1 MNILDWIDVGKIS
14 AERDEN
20 LKHYFYDNGTLK
32 KIIENDK
39 FFLLLGRKGSGKTAL
54 FNHLTEN
61 PKELVGPLDSVIS
74 VSLDAYS
81 WNVHALLSQNVAAE
95 SLSYRQSWRFIL
107 MLETVKE
114 LSSKTDATKELKQ
127 AQKTLEKIF
136 GSPIPS
142 IFDLVK
148 DKILKLSKLKL
159 PKGGLNLEDFDL
171 DSIEVNAGE
180 VAFEDVSA
188 NAGLKSAL
196 VYNIE
201 GLTKYLEDAVNPKA
215 EYKNKI
221 FICFD
226 RVDEAWD
233 TTSKDISEKVIT
245 GLITAADSITQRF
258 NGLIRPII
266 FIREDIFE
274 TLPLN
279 DKNKLRED
287 CGSLLKWEKDGLINL
302 ILKRLNHYG
311 KPYGIE
317 VNDLDTLF
325 DRNKMRQSMK
335 PSGYILKRTMFRP
348 RDVICFFSKIIAI
361 LKDQQSDPFDEQA
374 PLTDKLPVDAI
385 YQAEP
390 QYSEWLLEEVKEEWS
405 VQVPIIKQLFDAI
418 QNNGSTVITKEDFR
432 TQLTKVGLNF
442 TTVTEL
448 NEQLKF
454 LYNNSIIGFKIGEQ
468 NYWRYKCFYN
478 SQGFSDEQEYHIH
491 DGFYKS
497 LNLSEPRNQAAM

>member
-1 MNILDWIDVGKIS
+1 MNILEWIDVGKIS

-32 KIIENDK
+32 KIIDNDK

-61 PKELVGPLDSVIS
+61 PKVFVGSQDSVIS
-74 VSLDAYS
+74 VSLDDYS
-81 WNVHALLSQNVAAE
+81 WNVHALLSQNVAAD

-114 LSSKTDATKELKQ
+114 LATKDGVTKEILS
-127 AQKTLEKIF
+127 ANKTLEKIF

-142 IFDLVK
+142 VFELVK
-148 DKILKLSKLKL
+148 NKILNLSKLKL
-159 PKGGLNLEDFDL
+159 PKGGLGLDGLDL
-171 DSIEVNAGE
+171 DSIEVNGGE
-180 VAFEDVSA
+180 VAFEDVSE
-188 NAGLKSAL
+188 NSGLKASL
-196 VYNIE
+196 VCNIE
-201 GLTKYLEDAVNPKA
+201 GLTKYLEESVNSLTTFN
-215 EYKNKI
+215 NKI

-233 TTSKDISEKVIT
+233 TTSKVVSEKVIT

-287 CGSLLKWEKDGLINL
+287 CGSLLKWEKDGIINL
-302 ILKRLNHYG
+302 LLKRLNYYG
-311 KPYGIE
+311 EPHGVEITDID
-317 VNDLDTLF
+317 VLF
-325 DRNKMRQSMK
+325 DRAEMRQRMK

-348 RDVICFFSKIIAI
+348 RDVICFFSKIISS
-361 LKDQQSDPFDEQA
+361 LKDQQSDPFDEQE

-390 QYSEWLLEEVKEEWS
+390 QYSEWLLEEIKEEWA

-418 QNNGSTVITKEDFR
+418 QNNGSTVMTKDEFKN
-432 TQLTKVGLNF
+432 QLSKVGINYPNIA
-442 TTVTEL
+442 EL
-448 NEQLKF
+448 NDQLRF
-454 LYNNSIIGFKIGEQ
+454 LYNNSIIGFKIGGQ
-468 NYWRYKCFYN
+468 NYWRYKCIYN

-491 DGFYKS
+491 DGLCKA
-497 LNLSEPRNQAAM
+497 LNLAEPRNQS

>member
-1 MNILDWIDVGKIS
+1 MDILEWIDVGKIS

-20 LKHYFYDNGTLK
+20 LKYYFYDNGTLK

-61 PKELVGPLDSVIS
+61 PNDFVGSRDSVIS
-74 VSLDAYS
+74 VSLDDYS
-81 WNVHALLSQNVAAE
+81 WNVHALLSQHVAAD

-114 LSSKTDATKELKQ
+114 LATKAGATKEILNAK
-127 AQKTLEKIF
+127 KTLEKIF

-148 DKILKLSKLKL
+148 NKILKLSKLSL
-159 PKGGLNLEDFDL
+159 PKGGLGLDNLDL
-171 DSIEVNAGE
+171 DSIEVNGGE
-180 VAFEDVSA
+180 VAFEDVST
-188 NAGLKSAL
+188 NASLKASL

-201 GLTKYLEDAVNPKA
+201 GLTKYLEDSVNSITNHN
-215 EYKNKI
+215 NKI

-233 TTSKDISEKVIT
+233 TTSKDVSEKVIT
-245 GLITAADSITQRF
+245 GLITASDSITQRF

-302 ILKRLNHYG
+302 LLKRLNHYG
-311 KPYGIE
+311 KPHGI
-317 VNDLDTLF
+317 DITDIDTLF
-325 DRNKMRQSMK
+325 DRIEMRQRMK

-348 RDVICFFSKIIAI
+348 RDVICFFSKIISA
-361 LKDQQSDPFDEQA
+361 LKDQQSDPFDEQV
-374 PLTDKLPVDAI
+374 PLADKLPVDAI

-390 QYSEWLLEEVKEEWS
+390 QYSEWLLEEIKEEWS
-405 VQVPIIKQLFDAI
+405 VQVPIVKQLFDAI
-418 QNNGSTVITKEDFR
+418 QNNGSTVINKEEFKN
-432 TQLTKVGLNF
+432 QLVKVGIKF
-442 TTVTEL
+442 TSVAEL

-454 LYNNSIIGFKIGEQ
+454 LYNNSIIGFKIGGQ

-491 DGFYKS
+491 DGLYKS
-497 LNLSEPRNQAAM
+497 LNLAEPRNQG